1 MLFRWRINLSQPH
14 PFPSF
19 LLQYSAQACHGSF
32 EECTAGEPW
41 TSLSSFKDSITSNI
55 QIYIKYSNIVL
66 LLQGLE
72 HLRLLLAEKGGQ
84 LGSGSSST
92 VDSPRPTEGGVLAE
106 SNVEIRSFW
115 AAGLLV
121 AGKGETSP

>member
-1 MLFRWRINLSQPH
+1 M
-14 PFPSF
+14 
-19 LLQYSAQACHGSF
+19 
-32 EECTAGEPW
+32 
-41 TSLSSFKDSITSNI
+41 SFKVSVTSNI

-66 LLQGLE
+66 LLQGLD

-84 LGSGSSST
+84 LGSGPSST
-92 VDSPRPTEGGVLAE
+92 VDSPRTTQGSVLAE

-121 AGKGETSP
+121 ARKGETSP